1 MVPLEDGITPIVP
14 VSVDRRASPGAAAPG
29 AERQNDAPA
38 KPAVAAKGGQ
48 SGSSAADAIGMQLQT
63 QDARITFEK
72 DAASG
77 KMVMRL
83 KDSSGKVI
91 RQIPPDEM
99 LRLARAI
106 DQYLGLL
113 VDRHS

>member
-1 MVPLEDGITPIVP
+1 MVPRDDGIAP
-14 VSVDRRASPGAAAPG
+14 VQGVSADRRALTISATA
-29 AERQNDAPA
+29 D
-38 KPAVAAKGGQ
+38 AAKQSESERAPEDTGGVTR
-48 SGSSAADAIGMQLQT
+48 SVVAGDSPKFLLQN

-72 DAASG
+72 DEASG
-77 KMVMRL
+77 QMVMRL
-83 KDSSGKVI
+83 KDSSGRVI
-91 RQIPPDEM
+91 RQVPPEDM